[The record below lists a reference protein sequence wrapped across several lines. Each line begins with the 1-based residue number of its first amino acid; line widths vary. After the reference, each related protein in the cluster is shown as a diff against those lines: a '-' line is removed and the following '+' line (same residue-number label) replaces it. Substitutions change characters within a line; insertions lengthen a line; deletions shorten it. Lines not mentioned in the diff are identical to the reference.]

1 MLKDPLPFIIK
12 IDYITNIP
20 TTYATRPTF
29 IIFCFDFSKVKF
41 IVKNLTSK
49 YTCIVSSHIY

>member
-12 IDYITNIP
+12 IDFMTNIP
-20 TTYATRPTF
+20 TTCATRPTF
-29 IIFCFDFSKVKF
+29 IIFCFDFSKVNF

-49 YTCIVSSHIY
+49 CTCIVRSHIY